1 MVNIFYLPGCW
12 SEEELGCLSVVSSP
26 PSCPDCWWPDK
37 CSWQSPPPPHW
48 EWSGSTSCCHWSGC
62 SPSSCP
68 ASCCSWTRP
77 SLGQAQHELCRTS
90 PAAHQHL
97 PPPSAGLGGCGADTA
112 HEGWSEINIF
122 LAFDWDPS
130 SVLSFQYFTFRNKK
144 NSFLFLYWCP
154 NSLHYFLYLPDWW
167 QVVPPHW

>member
-12 SEEELGCLSVVSSP
+12 SEEELGCLSVESSP

-77 SLGQAQHELCRTS
+77 SLGLAQHELCKTS

-97 PPPSAGLGGCGADTA
+97 PPPSAGLGGCGADTG

-122 LAFDWDPS
+122 CLLIETLPQFG
-130 SVLSFQYFTFRNKK
+130 LFTILLLEIRRTLFYF
-144 NSFLFLYWCP
+144 CI
-154 NSLHYFLYLPDWW
+154 DA
-167 QVVPPHW
+167 